1 MANNLVSAQDV
12 KSALNINSF
21 RELSKDKVIEFIS
34 LIPNMNQEL
43 AMECVKQF
51 PAFTTLAKD
60 VIDHLTTMCES
71 VIQSGDSCQK
81 EAIAAYM
88 IVLNSLSDRL
98 KSEEDLSVEDR
109 NWISE
114 KMIEVAQMVGVKDSE
129 HKAWLNNIPNY
140 VWGIAG
146 LALGIAGSLLGTKIS
161 STKLPSLKK

>member
-1 MANNLVSAQDV
+1 
-12 KSALNINSF
+12 
-21 RELSKDKVIEFIS
+21 
-34 LIPNMNQEL
+34 
-43 AMECVKQF
+43 
-51 PAFTTLAKD
+51 
-60 VIDHLTTMCES
+60 
-71 VIQSGDSCQK
+71 
-81 EAIAAYM
+81 M